1 MEKTNENIKIII
13 SGGGTGGHI
22 YPAVS
27 IANTLKKRYP
37 DTEILFVGAIGRM
50 EMEKVPAA
58 GYEIVGL
65 PIAGLQRK
73 FSLKNFALPF
83 KFINSRRK
91 AKKII
96 KNFAPDVVV
105 GVGGYAS
112 APTLWAAEKL
122 DIPTLIQEQN
132 SFAGLTNKMLA
143 KRAKKICVAYS
154 EMERF
159 FPAEKIIFTGNPV
172 RQDLFDVNKLRNEAF
187 EFFNLDKSKKTM
199 LVVGGSLGA
208 LTLNT
213 VVCKE
218 INRINNN
225 NIQLIWQTG
234 KNFFTQAKNEVAY
247 SAVKN
252 VRVYDFIYNMNLA
265 FAAADIIVS
274 RAGAGTISELC
285 IIAKPCIL
293 VPSPNVSEDHQTKN
307 AMALVN
313 KSAAIK
319 VSDSEAANKLIDTV
333 VQLFRDTKKMN
344 ELSENIAKLAMPDAA
359 EKIVDEILKLVKN
372 EI

>member
-1 MEKTNENIKIII
+1 MKKNNEDIKIII

-27 IANTLKKRYP
+27 IANTLKKRCP
-37 DTEILFVGAIGRM
+37 NAEILFVGALGRM

-58 GYEIVGL
+58 GYKIIGL

-73 FSLKNFALPF
+73 LSIKNFILPF
-83 KFINSRRK
+83 KFIKSRMM

-96 KNFAPDVVV
+96 KNFAPDAVV

-112 APTLWAAEKL
+112 APTLWAAAKL
-122 DIPTLIQEQN
+122 NIPSLLQEQN

-154 EMERF
+154 GMEKF
-159 FPAEKIIFTGNPV
+159 FPPEKIIFTGNPV
-172 RQDLFDVNKLRNEAF
+172 RQDLFDVNSLRDEAF
-187 EFFNLDKSKKTM
+187 QFFNLDKSKKIV

-208 LTLNT
+208 RTLND

-218 INRINNN
+218 ICRINSN

-234 KNFFTQAKNEVAY
+234 KSFFTQAQNTISY
-247 SAVKN
+247 SGVKN
-252 VRVYDFIYNMNLA
+252 IRVYDFIYNMNMA

-285 IIAKPCIL
+285 IVAKPCIL
-293 VPSPNVSEDHQTKN
+293 VPSPNVAEDHQTKN
-307 AMALVN
+307 AMALVTQN
-313 KSAAIK
+313 AAVKID
-319 VSDSEAANKLIDTV
+319 DSEADSKLIDTI
-333 VQLFRDTKKMN
+333 VQLLGDTNKMH
-344 ELSENIAKLAMPDAA
+344 ELGENIVKFATPDAA
-359 EKIVDEILKLVKN
+359 EKIVDEILKLVEK
-372 EI
+372 

>member
-1 MEKTNENIKIII
+1 MKKIDGKIKIII

-27 IANTLKKRYP
+27 IANTLKKRCP
-37 DTEILFVGAIGRM
+37 DAEILFVGATGRM

-83 KFINSRRK
+83 KFVKSRMK
-91 AKKII
+91 AKKIL
-96 KNFAPDVVV
+96 KSFTPDVVV

-122 DIPTLIQEQN
+122 NIPTLIQEQN

-154 EMERF
+154 GMEKF

-172 RQDLFDVNKLRNEAF
+172 RQDLFDVNKLRDEAF
-187 EFFNLDKSKKTM
+187 EFFNLDKSKKIV

-208 LTLNT
+208 RTLNT
-213 VVCKE
+213 VICKE
-218 INRINNN
+218 INRINSN

-234 KNFFTQAKNEVAY
+234 KNFFAQAKNEIAY

-252 VRVYDFIYNMNLA
+252 IRVYDFIYDMNLA

-313 KSAAIK
+313 KNAAVKI
-319 VSDSEAANKLIDTV
+319 SDDEAASKLIDAV
-333 VQLFRDTKKMN
+333 VQLLGDTKKMN
-344 ELSENIAKLAMPDAA
+344 ELGENIAKLAMPDAA
-359 EKIVDEILKLVKN
+359 EKIVDEIIKLAEN